1 MRRVRALFIPDEPTF
16 IPWCQDIVDIVGK
29 AHDLSILDERIPI
42 EEQFKGIEAVVE
54 QGGQNGTPEMVE
66 LARNVKLWQVT
77 TVGIEHVDVE
87 HFKRV
92 GIPLANTPGIF
103 SAPALAETAL
113 MMMLMLA
120 HRYVEGVANIREG
133 IRYEPMGREL
143 EGLTLGIIGFGSS
156 GIELARRAKAFGMH
170 IQGIDVQP
178 IAQEIL
184 KEIQPEFIGGPR
196 NADQVIA
203 ASDFLSLHLHLTEET
218 SRYMDERRFGLM
230 KPTAC
235 LINVARGG
243 LVDEPA
249 LLRAIETGAIGGA
262 GLDVFDPEPPDPESP
277 LLKLP
282 NVVATPHIAGGT
294 LETSRRRA
302 ECVKENLDRIAEGME
317 PIYRIDQ

>member
-1 MRRVRALFIPDEPTF
+1 MRRIKTLFIPDEATY

-29 AHDLSILDERIPI
+29 AHDLSILTESKSL
-42 EEQFKGIEAVVE
+42 EEQFDGIEAVVE

-66 LARNVKLWQVT
+66 LARNAKLWQVT
-77 TVGIEHVDVE
+77 TVGIEHVDVDY
-87 HFKRV
+87 FRRV
-92 GIPLANTPGIF
+92 GIPLANTPGVF

-120 HRYVEGVANIREG
+120 HRYVEGVANIRKG

-143 EGLTLGIIGFGSS
+143 DGLTLGTIGFGSS
-156 GIELARRAKAFGMH
+156 GIELARRAKAFGMR

-184 KEIQPEFIGGPR
+184 EEIQPEFIGGPE
-196 NADQVIA
+196 DEDKVIA
-203 ASDFLSLHLHLTEET
+203 ASDFLSLHLHLTAET
-218 SRYMDERRFGLM
+218 SKYMDARRFTLM

-249 LLRAIETGAIGGA
+249 LLRALEKGEIGGA
-262 GLDVFDPEPPDPESP
+262 GLDVFDPEPPDPDSP

-317 PIYRIDQ
+317 PIYRIDL